1 MEGAIIF
8 NAITEKLAQNL
19 DLLAG
24 QEVAGQGFKDL
35 YQELDGLG
43 PYGVTL
49 VIDIF
54 SKGFDNLYEA
64 GLLVLQ
70 T

>member
-24 QEVAGQGFKDL
+24 QEVAGQDFKDL
-35 YQELDGLG
+35 YQELDRLG

-54 SKGFDNLYEA
+54 SKRFDNLDEA